1 MDGGDMK
8 RSSGFTLIEVMAAAA
23 IICIL
28 SALALPSYGRYV
40 VRSKRAQAQAALL
53 RLMQQQERYYSQNNS
68 YLEFSSASTDPD
80 EKRFAWWSGE
90 SASASAYEIR
100 GAACPGEPISQC
112 VQLTA
117 LPGTG
122 IVDPGFRDDECEILS
137 LSSNGRRAA
146 SGPAEQCWP

>member
-1 MDGGDMK
+1 MK
-8 RSSGFTLIEVMAAAA
+8 RSSGFNLIEAMVALA

-28 SALALPSYGRYV
+28 SALALPSLGRYV

-53 RLMQQQERYYSQNNS
+53 RLMQQEERYYSHNNS
-68 YLEFSSASTDPD
+68 YLEFSSVSTDPD
-80 EKRFAWWSGE
+80 EKQFAWWSGE

-117 LPGTG
+117 LPGTK
-122 IVDPGFRDDECEILS
+122 IVDPGFRDEECETLS
-137 LSSNGRRAA
+137 LSSNGRSAA
-146 SGPAEQCWP
+146 SGPAGRCWP

>member
-1 MDGGDMK
+1 MK
-8 RSSGFTLIEVMAAAA
+8 RSSGFTLIEVMVALA
-23 IICIL
+23 IICIV

-53 RLMQQQERYYSQNNS
+53 RLMQQQERYYSQNNT
-68 YLEFSSASTDPD
+68 YLEFSSVSTDPD
-80 EKRFAWWSGE
+80 EKLFTWWSGE
-90 SASASAYEIR
+90 NASASAYEIR

-122 IVDPGFRDDECEILS
+122 IVDPGFRDDECETLS

-146 SGPAEQCWP
+146 SGPAELCWP

>member
-1 MDGGDMK
+1 MK
-8 RSSGFTLIEVMAAAA
+8 RFRGFTLIEVMVAAA

-28 SALALPSYGRYV
+28 SALALPSLGRYV
-40 VRSKRAQAQAALL
+40 VKSKRAQAQASLL
-53 RLMQQQERYYSQNNS
+53 RLMQQQERYYSHNNS
-68 YLEFSSASTDPD
+68 YVEFSSVSTDPD

-90 SASASAYEIR
+90 NASASAYEIR

-117 LPGTG
+117 LPGSG
-122 IVDPGFRDDECEILS
+122 MVDPGFRDDECETLS

-146 SGPAEQCWP
+146 SGPAEHCWP